1 MRLFTVVF
9 QQCELGLPLI
19 LALWYH
25 LEKWVRRV
33 VILLFFVALSSVALS
48 CCDVVSLLLCQYFY
62 AGDRCQSPLGCLQHK
77 ILGFPKFLGF

>member
-33 VILLFFVALSSVALS
+33 VILLFFVALSSVAYRVVMS
-48 CCDVVSLLLCQYFY
+48 SACYFANTFMPETDVKLL
-62 AGDRCQSPLGCLQHK
+62 
-77 ILGFPKFLGF
+77 